1 LPKWVQVLFR
11 GGAADTS
18 LHNPPMYKWKGS
30 APLKLLGQKVNAT
43 TQKQISKF
51 VSNISVVFNVDG
63 HFNIYE
69 KRPFTG
75 T

>member
-1 LPKWVQVLFR
+1 VER
-11 GGAADTS
+11 MS
-18 LHNPPMYKWKGS
+18 L
-30 APLKLLGQKVNAT
+30 LKLLGQKVNAT